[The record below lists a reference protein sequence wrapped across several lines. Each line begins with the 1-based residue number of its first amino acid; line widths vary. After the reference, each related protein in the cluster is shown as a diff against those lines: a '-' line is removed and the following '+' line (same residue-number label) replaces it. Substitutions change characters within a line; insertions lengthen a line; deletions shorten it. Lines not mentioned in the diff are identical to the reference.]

1 MARYATLEPVEIPG
15 RASPWQLSIPARLSP
30 TGKAQRVFFKTKA
43 EAVSHSVT
51 LGEQRTYGGLLDQ
64 LSPHELA
71 EAVKAVELLR
81 PRQIGLRSAVTT
93 FLSDL
98 DRRTASKS
106 LGEVFDSY
114 TALRVRSRK
123 YGEELRHTRKAIS
136 HLLARSI
143 VDVTGQDLEK
153 CLADLAQSTKDSR
166 VRRLRSVFGWGVRKG
181 WLTTNVALQ
190 IDIVGARHD
199 EVEIYTPDDVEK
211 MLKAAMEHDKS
222 LVPFVA
228 LCAFCGLRPEREAA
242 HLQWADVHLDDDK
255 PQVVVRPEL
264 SKVRRRRFVD
274 VPQPAIAWIRKSGV
288 QLSGR
293 VCPFSETTLRRKRR
307 DNRTKAGVR
316 LIQDGLRHS
325 YCSAFMA
332 NGGDVNKLLL
342 ATGHTSASTLFRH
355 YHRTMTA
362 EDAVKYWALIPER

>member
-30 TGKAQRVFFKTKA
+30 TGKAQRLFFKTKSGA
-43 EAVSHSVT
+43 THHVMTLPEQRSYAGLMENISPAELDEAVRS
-51 LGEQRTYGGLLDQ
+51 L
-64 LSPHELA
+64 
-71 EAVKAVELLR
+71 ELLR
-81 PRQIGLRSAVTT
+81 PRKIGLLAAVTT
-93 FLSDL
+93 FLGDL
-98 DRRTASKS
+98 DRRSASKT
-106 LGEVFDSY
+106 LGECFDAY
-114 TALRVRSRK
+114 TVLRARSKK
-123 YGEELRHTRKAIS
+123 YAEELRHTRKAIAP
-136 HLLARSI
+136 LLARSI
-143 VDVTGQDLEK
+143 VDITAPDLEK
-153 CLADLAQSTKDSR
+153 CLAQLAQSTKDSR
-166 VRRLRSVFGWGVRKG
+166 VRRLRSVFGWAVRKG
-181 WLTTNVALQ
+181 WLTTNVALR
-190 IDIVGARHD
+190 IDLHEVHHD
-199 EVEIYTPDDVEK
+199 EVEIYAPDEVEK
-211 MLKAAMEHDKS
+211 LLKAAMEHDKA
-222 LVPFVA
+222 LVPFLA

-242 HLQWADVHLDDDK
+242 HLLWSDVHLDDAN

-274 VPQPAIAWIRKSGV
+274 VPDAAIAWIMKSGV

-307 DNRTKAGVR
+307 DNRTKAGVH

-342 ATGHTSASTLFRH
+342 ATGHTSASMLFRH

-362 EDAVKYWALIPER
+362 ADAEKYWALMPKG

>member
-15 RASPWQLSIPARLSP
+15 RASPWQLSVPARLSP
-30 TGKAQRVFFKTKA
+30 TGKAQRLFFKTKSEA
-43 EAVSHSVT
+43 THHVMTLPEQRSYAGLMESISPAELDEAVRS
-51 LGEQRTYGGLLDQ
+51 L
-64 LSPHELA
+64 
-71 EAVKAVELLR
+71 ELLR
-81 PRQIGLRSAVTT
+81 PRKIGLLSAVVT

-98 DRRTASKS
+98 DRRAASKT
-106 LGEVFDSY
+106 LGECFDAY
-114 TALRVRSRK
+114 AALRARSKK
-123 YGEELRHTRKAIS
+123 YAEELRHTRKSIS

-143 VDVTGQDLEK
+143 VDVTAQDLEK
-153 CLADLAQSTKDSR
+153 CLAGLAQSTKDSR

-181 WLTTNVALQ
+181 WLTANIALQ

-199 EVEIYTPDDVEK
+199 EVEIYSPDDVEK
-211 MLKAAMEHDKS
+211 LLKAALEHDKA
-222 LVPFVA
+222 LVPFLA

-242 HLQWADVHLDDDK
+242 HLQWSDVHLDDDK

-274 VPQPAIAWIRKSGV
+274 VPQAAIAWIRKSGV

-293 VCPFSETTLRRKRR
+293 VCPFSEATLRRKRR

-332 NGGDVNKLLL
+332 DGGDVNKLLL
-342 ATGHTSASTLFRH
+342 ATGHTSASMLFRH

-362 EDAVKYWALIPER
+362 ADAVKYWALMPKE

>member
-15 RASPWQLSIPARLSP
+15 RASPWQLSVPARLSP
-30 TGKAQRVFFKTKA
+30 TGIAQRLFFKTKSD
-43 EAVSHSVT
+43 AVRHSMT
-51 LGEQRTYGGLLDQ
+51 LGEQRTYGGMLEQ
-64 LSPHELA
+64 LSNHELA
-71 EAVKAVELLR
+71 EAVKAAELLR
-81 PRQIGLRSAVTT
+81 PRKIGLLSAVTT

-98 DRRTASKS
+98 DRRSASKT
-106 LGEVFDSY
+106 LAEVFDAY

-136 HLLARSI
+136 GLLARSI
-143 VDVTGQDLEK
+143 VDVSAQDLEK
-153 CLADLAQSTKDSR
+153 CVAGLAQSTKDAR

-199 EVEIYTPDDVEK
+199 EVEIYAPDDVEK
-211 MLKAAMEHDKS
+211 MLKAAMEHDKA
-222 LVPFVA
+222 LIPFLA

-242 HLQWADVHLDDDK
+242 HLLWSDVHLDDEN

-274 VPQPAIAWIRKSGV
+274 VPQTAIAWIRASGAV
-288 QLSGR
+288 LSGR

-307 DNRTKAGVR
+307 DNRVKAGVR

-332 NGGDVNKLLL
+332 NAGDVNKLLL
-342 ATGHTSASTLFRH
+342 ATGHTSASMLFRH

-362 EDAVKYWALIPER
+362 ADAVKYWGLRPK